1 MAGSSTT
8 YVGLDIHKDR
18 WFQVMEIIHHLDGVA
33 KVHCDFDK
41 MFERPG
47 KASRA
52 KLNGGTPPLL
62 EAPSAA
68 EARSGLKAVIV
79 EALYHGPKMRRE
91 IIPIIVAEGYSE
103 NTLGYVLNTLKDKDK
118 RIVLKDRYYHLTDE
132 TREAMD
138 EFQRKQQPARALP
151 APKPE
156 EATEAK
162 KDEKPVSLKMQG
174 LMLILRHF
182 KERNGQPE
190 QTAALRIICA
200 EANLPPRTIDNAL
213 QHARA
218 EKLLENVSPGVWKS
232 TAKGL
237 RLLQKNSE

>member
-47 KASRA
+47 KGSKT
-52 KLNGGTPPLL
+52 KLNGAAPP
-62 EAPSAA
+62 APSAPSSA
-68 EARSGLKAVIV
+68 EARSGLKAVVI

-91 IIPIIVAEGYSE
+91 LIPIIEAESYSE
-103 NTLGYVLNTLKDKDK
+103 KTLGYVLNTLKDKDK
-118 RIVLKDRYYHLTDE
+118 RIILKERYYHLTDE

-138 EFQRKQQPARALP
+138 EFQRKQEPARALP
-151 APKPE
+151 APKA

-162 KDEKPVSLKMQG
+162 KDEKPLSLKMQG
-174 LMLILRHF
+174 LMLVLRHF
-182 KERNGQPE
+182 KERNGEPQ

-213 QHARA
+213 QHART
-218 EKLLENVSPGVWKS
+218 EKLLENVGAGVWKS